1 MSHARED
8 ALRIRALLRR
18 KQGMNTGALE
28 DYRALAALVPS
39 DPAVA
44 KSIADL
50 SAALL
55 SGGRA

>member
-1 MSHARED
+1 M
-8 ALRIRALLRR
+8 RIRALLRL